1 MQEGILNVK
10 EQESFAL
17 YFTYNLLKKHEFQ
30 PLGKHVRSYFLFH
43 GHVQINIASHFW
55 GLINLEMQKYSKRV
69 TFSKDTG
76 IFKNVY

>member
-30 PLGKHVRSYFLFH
+30 PLGKHVRSYFVPRSRPDKHCKSFL
-43 GHVQINIASHFW
+43 GLDKLRDAKVQ
-55 GLINLEMQKYSKRV
+55 QKGDLLQRYRN
-69 TFSKDTG
+69 F
-76 IFKNVY
+76 